1 MVTDTLLIGRVAD
14 LSVYVCRADYTR
26 KAEYILINELSNNKN
41 YQIFVQSL
49 MVWIFKRKNM
59 AIIMGMESIVNTTA
73 MVNVMAMVTVMEK
86 IK

>member
-1 MVTDTLLIGRVAD
+1 MNCPTI
-14 LSVYVCRADYTR
+14 
-26 KAEYILINELSNNKN
+26 KN

-59 AIIMGMESIVNTTA
+59 AIIMGMESMVNTTA
-73 MVNVMAMVTVMEK
+73 MVNVMAMVTVMEN